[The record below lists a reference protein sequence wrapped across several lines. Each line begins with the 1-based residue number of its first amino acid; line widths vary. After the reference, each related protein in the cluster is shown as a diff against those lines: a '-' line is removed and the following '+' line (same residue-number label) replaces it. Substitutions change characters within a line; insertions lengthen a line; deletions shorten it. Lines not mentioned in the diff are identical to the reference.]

1 MLLLFWTY
9 SITEICCLPRFDV
22 CQHLSRINAE
32 LEEDQ
37 QQLEDDIMKILRKPA
52 NPRAAAWRSMA
63 AARKEERNEDDEDDD
78 FGAHNEEQE
87 EDVPPLYSEYLSR
100 SRDHSAH
107 GPEPE
112 AANGAAAAPAPRAT
126 SSRSQRG
133 STVSSVTRPTAELPE
148 SDQTE
153 DEIEMGLGVEARA
166 RYQKAR
172 IKVLTKQVEQSA
184 IAHKKLQDQVDSLQ
198 QSLREE
204 REESKKLRKKVQLLE
219 TSSKRQSKKAADE
232 GNITSTLQED
242 LLTARRDLATAERLA
257 KQNDQQLK
265 AKEAQLKRALETI
278 DRLKG
283 QVSQLQSQSTQL
295 NQGQQ
300 AQNAELQ
307 EKVRKLE
314 RQKAELVNVLR

>member
-1 MLLLFWTY
+1 L
-9 SITEICCLPRFDV
+9 R
-22 CQHLSRINAE
+22 QQLSRINAE

-52 NPRAAAWRSMA
+52 NPRSAAWRSMA
-63 AARKEERNEDDEDDD
+63 AVQKEERVGGDNDDL
-78 FGAHNEEQE
+78 FGVRGEGIEEQQQE
-87 EDVPPLYSEYLSR
+87 QDVPPLYSEYLSR
-100 SRDHSAH
+100 SRDHSAQH
-107 GPEPE
+107 EPE
-112 AANGAAAAPAPRAT
+112 AENAAAAPAALAT
-126 SSRSQRG
+126 ISRSQRG
-133 STVSSVTRPTAELPE
+133 STVSSITRPTAELPE
-148 SDQTE
+148 GDQMD
-153 DEIEMGLGVEARA
+153 DEIEMGLGVEARN
-166 RYQKAR
+166 RFQKAR

-184 IAHKKLQDQVDSLQ
+184 IIQKKLQDQVDNLQ

-219 TSSKRQSKKAADE
+219 TTSKRQSKKAADE

-242 LLTARRDLATAERLA
+242 LLSARRDLATAERLA

-278 DRLKG
+278 DRLKS
-283 QVSQLQSQSTQL
+283 QVSQLQSQTTQL

-300 AQNAELQ
+300 AQTAELQ